1 MVLKLLKRVLMLGS
15 FWRMVV
21 LLIILLCNKEVVCI
35 IFIIAYKLSVLF
47 NKIVFVFLFNKVS
60 MSLECSIFEGLIL
73 ENNLFIKVFFI
84 FLI

>member
-1 MVLKLLKRVLMLGS
+1 
-15 FWRMVV
+15 MVV

-35 IFIIAYKLSVLF
+35 IFIIAYKLKVLF

-60 MSLECSIFEGLIL
+60 MSLECNIFEGLIL
-73 ENNLFIKVFFI
+73 ENNLFIKLFLI

>member
-1 MVLKLLKRVLMLGS
+1 MVLKFLKRVLMLGS
-15 FWRMVV
+15 FWCMVV

-35 IFIIAYKLSVLF
+35 IFIIVYKLKVLF

-60 MSLECSIFEGLIL
+60 MSLECNIFEGLIL
-73 ENNLFIKVFFI
+73 ENNLFIKLFLI

>member
-35 IFIIAYKLSVLF
+35 IFIIAYKLNVLF

-60 MSLECSIFEGLIL
+60 MSLERSIFEGLIL